1 MKKMV
6 RLVCLALVSS
16 SIVDAQTSGQ
26 WEKIYSALLAQ
37 DIQNAHGYSNVGFS
51 PAIMSVT
58 NNPFT
63 ATRTYTDQR
72 MENGQNVGDPLTA
85 ECTIARDDKGRIH
98 YEMAF
103 ESVENGKVVIGGF
116 DVEIY
121 DPVAHTT
128 IRYFAKPDHSL
139 PPEPVAEVRKLK
151 LMSELQRPIPPSPK
165 AQSPDAGNG
174 PPASPDSISAIEQ
187 PPSPQEP
194 DAAKKA
200 PVAPIKFIPTK
211 DNLPAQYVNGYAA
224 VIHRTILKYGDKEQ
238 YFQIQEDWFSPDY
251 AIDLRNLQLRET
263 LNKETIET
271 KDIVQGAPDPE
282 LFEIPSGY
290 RVRIEKAGE
299 VLP

>member
-1 MKKMV
+1 
-6 RLVCLALVSS
+6 
-16 SIVDAQTSGQ
+16 
-26 WEKIYSALLAQ
+26 
-37 DIQNAHGYSNVGFS
+37 
-51 PAIMSVT
+51 
-58 NNPFT
+58 
-63 ATRTYTDQR
+63 
-72 MENGQNVGDPLTA
+72 
-85 ECTIARDDKGRIH
+85 
-98 YEMAF
+98 
-103 ESVENGKVVIGGF
+103 VIGGF

-139 PPEPVAEVRKLK
+139 PTEPVAEVRKLK
-151 LMSELQRPIPPSPK
+151 LMSELQRPILPSPK
-165 AQSPDAGNG
+165 GQSTDGSS
-174 PPASPDSISAIEQ
+174 ASPDSISAIEQ

-263 LNKETIET
+263 LSKETIET
-271 KDIVQGAPDPE
+271 KDIVQGAPDPA

-290 RVRIEKAGE
+290 RVRLEKAGE